1 MHSAGSSTGRLIS
14 FPGRPV
20 LSRQDAVRYLGVS
33 ATTFWALRTLRCTPA
48 ARMLDGRLV
57 YRTEE
62 LEQFKTSLMR
72 TVGVG
77 YSNSPYQLTAERTAV
92 QPLLTSPQPEE
103 GKQAPDPLMQLLA
116 RATIRHRM
124 ILLTFWS
131 MILTGGLCTLILF

>member
-14 FPGRPV
+14 FPGRSV

-33 ATTFWALRTLRCTPA
+33 ATTFWALRTLRCAPA

-77 YSNSPYQLTAERTAV
+77 YSNSPYQPTSERTAV
-92 QPLLTSPQPEE
+92 QALHTASQAEE
-103 GKQAPDPLMQLLA
+103 DAPTPDPLMQLLA

>member
-20 LSRQDAVRYLGVS
+20 LSRQDAVRYLGAS
-33 ATTFWALRTLRCTPA
+33 ATTFWALRTLRCAPA

-77 YSNSPYQLTAERTAV
+77 YSNSPYQPTAERTAV
-92 QPLLTSPQPEE
+92 HPLYTASQAEEDTS
-103 GKQAPDPLMQLLA
+103 APDPLMQLLA